1 MIHKKITKKHN
12 IFSLNTFKK
21 WRTEKLKRNEE
32 NQINKELEEEEEE
45 EGVERKR
52 ITNQGINLF
61 YSL

>member
-32 NQINKELEEEEEE
+32 NQINRELEE

-52 ITNQGINLF
+52 KTKQGIDVF

>member
-1 MIHKKITKKHN
+1 VIHKKITKKHN

-45 EGVERKR
+45 GVERKR
-52 ITNQGINLF
+52 ITNQGINFF
-61 YSL
+61 YSS

>member
-1 MIHKKITKKHN
+1 LLWFIRKLQKKHN

-32 NQINKELEEEEEE
+32 NQINRELEEE

-52 ITNQGINLF
+52 KPKQGIDVF

>member
-32 NQINKELEEEEEE
+32 NQINRELEE

-52 ITNQGINLF
+52 KPKQGIDVF

>member
-32 NQINKELEEEEEE
+32 NQINRELEEE

-52 ITNQGINLF
+52 KQNKE
-61 YSL
+61 